1 MPERLLA
8 ELPSLQS
15 LSRSLSAAISRFR
28 ERRVS
33 PRLEGAG
40 RYAGEGGMQLWKH
53 PLLALADLEP
63 DPLKPRFSGHD
74 ISRLQNTSSL
84 SRIGDGEKLRNS
96 W

>member
-1 MPERLLA
+1 
-8 ELPSLQS
+8 
-15 LSRSLSAAISRFR
+15 
-28 ERRVS
+28 
-33 PRLEGAG
+33 
-40 RYAGEGGMQLWKH
+40 MQLWKH

-96 W
+96 WWSSLLAIACSHCRASPQLTPSARLKPHRRTWKPIPCALC